1 MGWKGLEVCGAH
13 HLEKPPFTPV
23 VGQFPSGR
31 SSDARGMQRRL
42 RLPGV
47 MENRHP
53 ISLAMETRPI
63 AIRKFPGWYRWCFLH
78 NFHVSNPFLSFWGV
92 AIAWKWLKHLE
103 TCWNHQ
109 PVKTW
114 GSYLKKWWEDMHVK
128 YMCTNTHQ
136 PNITRSWWPDM
147 RHGSLRRV
155 SSAPHRSSTIL
166 GQAWV
171 PSKSSP
177 RANAL

>member
-63 AIRKFPGWYRWCFLH
+63 AIRKFPGWYR
-78 NFHVSNPFLSFWGV
+78 
-92 AIAWKWLKHLE
+92 
-103 TCWNHQ
+103 
-109 PVKTW
+109 
-114 GSYLKKWWEDMHVK
+114 
-128 YMCTNTHQ
+128 
-136 PNITRSWWPDM
+136 
-147 RHGSLRRV
+147 
-155 SSAPHRSSTIL
+155 
-166 GQAWV
+166 
-171 PSKSSP
+171 
-177 RANAL
+177 